1 MRPQWRPATP
11 ALLAQVYVST
21 LLSLFVPPQY
31 ANLESPPP
39 QILLSFMITAVLA
52 LILSTSVIF
61 AEIRGRAPTTIR
73 RKLLNGY
80 SDSQIVQ
87 GIGIQSVGLAKVG
100 SLVPYHFFLIWMLSL
115 LSMATHNATLLAL
128 VHDYRRDWVLR
139 WLRQFLMFVNLALS
153 CVSGIFVLQ
162 LVSKGMTFST
172 LPVACVWDGGAAD
185 FGKPPSAGSDVLSYI
200 GTIAVIAGNV
210 VIFVLATWYLHS
222 RAQRW
227 YKTIQIVGL
236 LVMTGIAVGAAVRII
251 LLADAFG
258 TPSVTLTD
266 AGEKQWSFGQLLS
279 MLLLALPLVSAI
291 EIYRGDVQM
300 APPVEDERQ
309 PLFDG
314 ELQSRPSNKFQPNP
328 FFGSETNLFKK

>member
-1 MRPQWRPATP
+1 
-11 ALLAQVYVST
+11 
-21 LLSLFVPPQY
+21 
-31 ANLESPPP
+31 
-39 QILLSFMITAVLA
+39 MITAVLA

-61 AEIRGRAPTTIR
+61 AEVRDRPSPIR

-80 SDSQIVQ
+80 SDSQIMQ
-87 GIGIQSVGLAKVG
+87 GIGIQSVGLAKRG

-128 VHDYRRDWVLR
+128 VRDYRRDWVIR

-153 CVSGIFVLQ
+153 CISGVFVLQ
-162 LVSKGMTFST
+162 VVSKGMSFST
-172 LPVACVWDGGAAD
+172 LPIACVWDGDAE
-185 FGKPPSAGSDVLSYI
+185 FGKPPGAGGVLSYV

-210 VIFVLATWYLHS
+210 IIFVLATWYLHS
-222 RAQRW
+222 REQRW
-227 YKTIQIVGL
+227 YKTIQIAGL
-236 LVMTGIAVGAAVRII
+236 LIMTGIAVGAAVRII

-258 TPSVTLTD
+258 HPSVALTD
-266 AGEKQWSFGQLLS
+266 HDEKQWSFGQLLS
-279 MLLLALPLVSAI
+279 MLLLVLPLVSAI

-309 PLFDG
+309 PLYDG
-314 ELQSRPSNKFQPNP
+314 ELQSRPHNKFQPNP